1 MENLYYLT
9 FKTIIMNFEV
19 KVKNH
24 ASKTVGTLG
33 WVHDTLEKSEVYI
46 NTLKS
51 GHPAIFQKMPEEEKG
66 NVVAF
71 FSDNVPYI
79 CEYRGSVGTGS
90 VLATYPSEDPMDPV
104 ASPGLFG
111 PLTPAA
117 KEVVEEFIDNCVDKL
132 KEYLEEN

>member
-1 MENLYYLT
+1 M
-9 FKTIIMNFEV
+9 KFEV

-24 ASKTVGTLG
+24 ASKTIGTLG
-33 WVHDTLEKSEVYI
+33 WVHDVLKNSEVYI

-51 GHPAIFQKMPEEEKG
+51 GHPAIFQKMPGEDKG

-71 FSDNVPYI
+71 FGSEINYI
-79 CEYRGSVGTGS
+79 YEDRGSVGTGR
-90 VLATYPSEDPMDPV
+90 VHATYPSEDAMGN
-104 ASPGLFG
+104 AGLFG